1 MKIDIHSVLTIWG
14 KQWARYKDCKG
25 YPSLQP
31 FMREAPKQSNY
42 YGVMSLDDET
52 CLAID
57 KQIRNLHDTN
67 LVQYQILMAKYYLRW
82 EDKDVWRELGFSQ
95 RKYYNELS
103 CAKSFILGALLAI
116 EVQLY
121 F

>member
-1 MKIDIHSVLTIWG
+1 MQIDIHSVLTIWG

-42 YGVMSLDDET
+42 YGVMRLGDET

-57 KQIRNLHDTN
+57 KQIRNLHEAN
-67 LVQYQILMAKYYLRW
+67 LVQYQILMAKYYLRL
-82 EDKDVWRELGFSQ
+82 EDRESWKILG
-95 RKYYNELS
+95 LS
-103 CAKSFILGALLAI
+103 KAGFYRQLDNAKSFILGALLAV
-116 EVQLY
+116 EVRLY
-121 F
+121 A